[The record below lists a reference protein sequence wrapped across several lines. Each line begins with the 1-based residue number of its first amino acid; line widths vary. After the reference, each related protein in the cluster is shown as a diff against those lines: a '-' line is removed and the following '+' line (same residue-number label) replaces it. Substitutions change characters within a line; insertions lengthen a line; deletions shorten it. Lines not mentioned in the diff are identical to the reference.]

1 MSDAERPTLRQI
13 AAAMSTVTGDISR
26 DLGHVNARPTWPPPA
41 PTADD
46 LACPECG
53 AQVCVCDDHDPEET
67 LP

>member
-1 MSDAERPTLRQI
+1 MSTDLAALSLRHI
-13 AAAMSTVTGDISR
+13 AAALTAVTGDISR

-53 AQVCVCDDHDPEET
+53 AQVCVCDDTEET
-67 LP
+67 P